1 MKGYFNYLVNFIL
14 LNLISLTFHGS
25 NDFKNSGVGP
35 LSLKLNIDI
44 LSWNPEDI
52 LAELQEGFLE

>member
-1 MKGYFNYLVNFIL
+1 MEGYFNNLVNFIF

-25 NDFKNSGVGP
+25 NNFENSGVGP

-44 LSWNPEDI
+44 LSWNPENI
-52 LAELQEGFLE
+52 LAELQE